1 MPSIEFEIGRKEY
14 MRELPPI
21 KLKIGTRGY
30 MHQFIDTFNPN
41 YLRIHGFH
49 VADDGRKCFLETKD
63 GFEIVDEDFFEQ
75 PLITYIGN
83 SQWGLAGGQP

>member
-1 MPSIEFEIGRKEY
+1 

-49 VADDGRKCFLETKD
+49 VADNGRKCFLKTKD